1 MTDFRPNSRD
11 GVPVPAA
18 PRNLK
23 SAVEALNN
31 LIYVASQEADR
42 PEQVRVYL
50 ELAQE
55 QMNTII
61 DALKKGA
68 VWTIPFN

>member
-31 LIYVASQEADR
+31 LIYVASQEAYR

-50 ELAQE
+50 EHAQE
-55 QMNTII
+55 QVDVII
-61 DALKKGA
+61 EALRKRE
-68 VWTIPFN
+68 VWTPPFN

>member
-31 LIYVASQEADR
+31 LIYVASQEAYR
-42 PEQVRVYL
+42 PEQVR
-50 ELAQE
+50 A
-55 QMNTII
+55 
-61 DALKKGA
+61 
-68 VWTIPFN
+68 